1 MRSGATKQ
9 RGPGF
14 AFMRRRVSTG
24 AAASSLLLWIFASLL
39 MHLLPHRIS
48 DRANTPLFPG
58 AEITPPVTNIF
69 SHACIN
75 CHSEKTHWPWYSEVA
90 PVSWFVEADVKRA
103 RKRLNLSRWD
113 ELDGAEQ
120 RLLLTA
126 IATVIENREMPP
138 NRYLILHSEAKLS
151 VDESV
156 EVIEWTRVE
165 RRRLRG
171 YAAKFTSRESVA
183 GISPQSRSLPY
194 GYVTQQE
201 HNLENT
207 H

>member
-1 MRSGATKQ
+1 
-9 RGPGF
+9 
-14 AFMRRRVSTG
+14 MRRRVSTG

-48 DRANTPLFPG
+48 DRSNTPLFPG
-58 AEITPPVTNIF
+58 AEITPSVTNIF
-69 SHACIN
+69 SQACIN

-151 VDESV
+151 GDESV